1 MSRLLLSLWLLGAAL
16 IVGSTLVA
24 MNAIFGWASGPTKV
38 ERSLIAERMG
48 RVEGRARSTVPP
60 SQIASEHSPEDSASA
75 SSPQVAQ
82 PEVSVQH
89 DPQASESEAALTAM
103 EPLEEDDQVVRVRV
117 ARAANLR
124 SGPSSSA
131 ARLASLPSGTELRAV
146 AREKGWIQVADASGS
161 QTGWIYEKLLEP
173 MDSDTS
179 LQAADSVDRQGE
191 VVRVADSAA
200 EVRAGPSAEAA
211 MLFGFPYG
219 RQLRVLSREAG
230 FAEVVDL
237 GSKQTGWIAESAL
250 SEDGELIA
258 SPQRGRRDAPYA
270 ATASSGEAALP
281 WDENMRAEKPRKKAR
296 QARRSGFF
304 GRAIRRGL
312 GSY

>member
-16 IVGSTLVA
+16 IAGSTLVA
-24 MNAIFGWASGPTKV
+24 MNAIFGWTSGPTKV
-38 ERSLIAERMG
+38 ERSLIAERMA
-48 RVEGRARSTVPP
+48 RVEGRVRGTGSPP
-60 SQIASEHSPEDSASA
+60 QPDLEDAPAASL
-75 SSPQVAQ
+75 QLGQ
-82 PEVSVQH
+82 PEQADPHGSGSDPAATAVQ
-89 DPQASESEAALTAM
+89 PI
-103 EPLEEDDQVVRVRV
+103 EEDDQVVRVRV

-179 LQAADSVDRQGE
+179 LQAADSVDRHGE

>member
-1 MSRLLLSLWLLGAAL
+1 
-16 IVGSTLVA
+16 
-24 MNAIFGWASGPTKV
+24 
-38 ERSLIAERMG
+38 
-48 RVEGRARSTVPP
+48 
-60 SQIASEHSPEDSASA
+60 
-75 SSPQVAQ
+75 
-82 PEVSVQH
+82 
-89 DPQASESEAALTAM
+89 
-103 EPLEEDDQVVRVRV
+103 
-117 ARAANLR
+117 
-124 SGPSSSA
+124 
-131 ARLASLPSGTELRAV
+131 
-146 AREKGWIQVADASGS
+146 
-161 QTGWIYEKLLEP
+161 

-200 EVRAGPSAEAA
+200 EVRAGPYAEAA

-250 SEDGELIA
+250 SADGEQA
-258 SPQRGRRDAPYA
+258 SRQRGRRDAPYA

>member
-1 MSRLLLSLWLLGAAL
+1 
-16 IVGSTLVA
+16 
-24 MNAIFGWASGPTKV
+24 
-38 ERSLIAERMG
+38 
-48 RVEGRARSTVPP
+48 
-60 SQIASEHSPEDSASA
+60 
-75 SSPQVAQ
+75 
-82 PEVSVQH
+82 
-89 DPQASESEAALTAM
+89 
-103 EPLEEDDQVVRVRV
+103 
-117 ARAANLR
+117 
-124 SGPSSSA
+124 
-131 ARLASLPSGTELRAV
+131 
-146 AREKGWIQVADASGS
+146 
-161 QTGWIYEKLLEP
+161 